1 MSQEQKSKLK
11 KTWMP
16 TASKPTLEQRA
27 TVLRTIREFFYA
39 RNVLEVDTP
48 ILGTHTVTDP
58 FIESL
63 SCKVSGSNYYLQT
76 SPEYFMKRL
85 LAADSGSIYQIGK
98 VFRADEQGRL
108 HHPEFTMLEW
118 YRVGFDHH
126 QLMAEM
132 DELIQ
137 LVLDKG
143 SADKIRYRDAFLE
156 CLNIDPFVIKLNELK
171 QFATDRQLA
180 DADYSDD
187 KDDWLM
193 LLFSQIIEPK
203 LQHPTF
209 VYDFPASQSA
219 LAQISHKDDRVAER
233 FELYINGVEL
243 ANGFHE
249 LSNPIEQRR
258 RFQDNLYKRRQLGLS
273 LPEIDEDFLSA
284 LEYGLPNCSGVALG
298 LERLIMLACSKLSLA
313 EVKSF

>member
-1 MSQEQKSKLK
+1 MSQERKSNLK

-16 TASKPTLEQRA
+16 TASKQTLRQRA
-27 TVLRTIREFFYA
+27 AVLRTIREFFYA

-48 ILGTHTVTDP
+48 VLGARTVTDP

-63 SCKVSGSNYYLQT
+63 QCNVSGLNYYLQT

-108 HHPEFTMLEW
+108 HNPEFTMLEW
-118 YRVGFDHH
+118 YRVGFDCH

-132 DELIQ
+132 DGLIQ
-137 LVLDKG
+137 AVLG
-143 SADKIRYRDAFLE
+143 RSCADKICYQDVFLGY
-156 CLNIDPFVIKLNELK
+156 LNIDPLVIELNELK

-180 DADYSDD
+180 DAGYSDD

-219 LAQISHKDDRVAER
+219 LAKISQKDDRVAER
-233 FELYINGVEL
+233 FELYIDGVEL

-249 LSNPIEQRR
+249 LSDPIEQRR
-258 RFQDNLYKRRQLGLS
+258 RFQDNLRKRQQLDLP

-284 LEYGLPNCSGVALG
+284 LEHGLPDCSGVALG
-298 LERLIMLACSKLSLA
+298 LERLIMLACSKLSIA
-313 EVKSF
+313 EVQGF